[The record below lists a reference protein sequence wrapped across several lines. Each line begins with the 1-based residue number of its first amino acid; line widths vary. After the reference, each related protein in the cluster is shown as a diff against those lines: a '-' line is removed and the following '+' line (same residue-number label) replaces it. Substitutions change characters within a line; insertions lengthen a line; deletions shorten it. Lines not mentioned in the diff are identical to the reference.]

1 MYIIKLT
8 PVMEEKMRL
17 RCQIIIFL
25 LFFTILLTFVG
36 SCRGLNLSQQEEAVY
51 ILKMD
56 PIIESLTDSVN
67 DFTQDFNCF
76 KKADI
81 SLSEYKEELR
91 KFIEEINFCY
101 GKYKKI
107 KAPEK
112 LKVYDDAFSE
122 AMESY
127 HKASIHFQDFI
138 DTDDTIEMQEHAI
151 YAFIEIA
158 GAKRWIEK
166 ANEEYQKYLGD

>member
-1 MYIIKLT
+1 LT
-8 PVMEEKMRL
+8 
-17 RCQIIIFL
+17 
-25 LFFTILLTFVG
+25 
-36 SCRGLNLSQQEEAVY
+36 LSQQEEVVY

-81 SLSEYKEELR
+81 SLSEYN
-91 KFIEEINFCY
+91 EEINFCY
-101 GKYKKI
+101 DKYKKI

-158 GAKRWIEK
+158 SAKRWIEK